1 MRNVR
6 RIAVSAITAV
16 LIMGCA
22 QPQEIG
28 KSHYAAKNYP
38 AAIEAY
44 KQANAEEPNKAVN
57 AKGLADAYFANR
69 QYNEAIEWYL
79 KTKSLNPS
87 DTSIACNLGTAYYYT
102 GRNNE
107 ALAVLEAANI
117 DPLAQNSAGRDARI
131 RSFRGM
137 AAPTS
142 ACAQTLDTLYEKTG
156 RYDIAIATMKRK
168 IDADPRQP
176 EPFIKLSSLYFKN
189 GQYDDAIIAA
199 KRGIDLSPASAEA
212 HHNLGVSYWKK
223 KQYVQAVGS
232 LRHALA
238 LNPKNSVTAVFLAK
252 SYEQVE
258 EEVKAVETLRYSRT
272 SAPSAAVDFELARLL
287 YRSGSYA
294 ESVEL
299 LNGVVEKNAITGI
312 GIEFEALGGN
322 PSILKVEKN
331 SPAER
336 AGLRVGDQM
345 TQADQQNLIGLSSEE
360 VSQKLRGMVNTPV
373 TLTYVRG
380 GETFQ
385 KQLMRETFFTAS
397 SAPMLAL
404 RALVYR
410 KVGNLQKAQED
421 ARRAYELD
429 PKEGAMAMA
438 AVAFEREDMA
448 GTLRY
453 ASPLKGDI
461 HARILEASVYAL
473 GGNSMKALELLR
485 DVAVQGTD
493 ARNVPLQEDRRIL
506 LKALSDIAKERYL
519 KGSELESSGQNGA
532 ALGAYADALLLSEDE
547 AQAGTVRSAMFKLAN
562 ASNVSLPEEAHRHI
576 VRGEFFVGE
585 GNFQEALSE
594 FKKALV
600 SAPYTSRLY
609 FNLAL
614 VEAKLERY
622 GDALRYMGLYLEASP
637 DAPDARAA
645 KDEMIKWEIL
655 MNKPREYSYYEG
667 SGEGTPSDAGAL
679 PPPPVGGRGG
689 MPAR

>member
-6 RIAVSAITAV
+6 RIAMSAITV
-16 LIMGCA
+16 VFIMGCA

-79 KTKSLNPS
+79 KTKSLHPS

-102 GRNNE
+102 GRHNE
-107 ALAVLEAANI
+107 ALAVLEATNI
-117 DPLAQNSAGRDARI
+117 DPLSQNSAGRDARI
-131 RSFRGM
+131 RSLRGT
-137 AAPTS
+137 AAPAS
-142 ACAQTLDTLYEKTG
+142 ACSQTLDTLYEKTG
-156 RYDIAIATMKRK
+156 RYDIAIAAMKRK
-168 IDADPRQP
+168 IDADPRQA

-223 KQYVQAVGS
+223 KQYVQAIGS
-232 LRHALA
+232 LRHALV

-258 EEVKAVETLRYSRT
+258 EEVKAVETLRHSRT
-272 SAPSAAVDFELARLL
+272 FAPSVAIDFELARLL

-294 ESVEL
+294 ESAEL

-312 GIEFEALGGN
+312 GIKVEALGGN
-322 PSILKVEKN
+322 PIILKVEKN

-336 AGLRVGDQM
+336 AGLRAGDQM
-345 TQADQQNLIGLSSEE
+345 TQADQQNLIGLSIEE
-360 VSQKLRGMVNTPV
+360 VAQKLRGTVNTPV

-385 KQLMRETFFTAS
+385 KQLMRETFFTVS
-397 SAPMLAL
+397 SAPMFAL

-421 ARRAYELD
+421 ARTAYALD
-429 PKEGAMAMA
+429 PKEGTLAMA
-438 AVAFEREDMA
+438 AVAFERGDMA

-453 ASPLKGDI
+453 ASALKEDV
-461 HARILEASVYAL
+461 HARILEAAVYAR
-473 GGNSMKALELLR
+473 GGNSAKALDLLR
-485 DVAVQGTD
+485 EIAVQGMDEGNT
-493 ARNVPLQEDRRIL
+493 PLREERQTL
-506 LKALSDIAKERYL
+506 LKALSGMAKERQA
-519 KGSELESSGQNGA
+519 KGMELEKSHQNQT
-532 ALGAYADALLLSEDE
+532 ALDAYADALLLAQDE
-547 AQAGTVRSAMFKLAN
+547 EEARTVRSAMFKLAN
-562 ASNVSLPEEAHRHI
+562 ASNVTFPEEAHRHI
-576 VRGEFFVGE
+576 VRGEFFVSE
-585 GNFQEALSE
+585 ANFQEALSE
-594 FKKALV
+594 FRKALV
-600 SAPYTSRLY
+600 TAPYAARLY

-614 VEAKLERY
+614 VEAKQERY
-622 GDALRYMGLYLEASP
+622 RDALRHMGLYLDAAP
-637 DAPDARAA
+637 DAPDVRAA

-655 MNKPREYSYYEG
+655 MNKPREYPYYEG
-667 SGEGTPSDAGAL
+667 IGESITPTDTKVPSAAPAVGR
-679 PPPPVGGRGG
+679 PVR
-689 MPAR
+689 

>member
-1 MRNVR
+1 MRSVS
-6 RIAVSAITAV
+6 RIAVSVIAAV

-28 KSHYAAKNYP
+28 QSHYAAKNYS

-44 KQANAEEPNKAVN
+44 KQANTEEPNKAVN
-57 AKGLADAYFANR
+57 LKGLADAYFANR

-87 DTSIACNLGTAYYYT
+87 DTSISCNLGMAYYYT

-117 DPLAQNSAGRDARI
+117 DPFAQNFGGRDARM
-131 RSFRGM
+131 RSFQGM
-137 AAPTS
+137 AAPVS
-142 ACAQTLDTLYEKTG
+142 SCAQTLNTLYEKTG

-176 EPFIKLSSLYFKN
+176 EPFINLSSLYFKS
-189 GQYDDAIIAA
+189 GQYNDAIIAA

-232 LRHALA
+232 LRHALE

-252 SYEQVE
+252 SYEQVA
-258 EEVKAVETLRYSRT
+258 EEVKAVETLRNSRT
-272 SAPSAAVDFELARLL
+272 SVPSIAVDFELARLL
-287 YRSGSYA
+287 YRAGSYD

-312 GIEFEALGGN
+312 GLRVEVLGGN
-322 PSILKVEKN
+322 PIIQKVEKN

-336 AGLRVGDQM
+336 AGLRAGDQM
-345 TQADQQNLIGLSSEE
+345 TQIDQQNIIGLSNEE
-360 VSQKLRGMVNTPV
+360 VVQKLRGAANTPV
-373 TLTYVRG
+373 MLTFIRG
-380 GETFQ
+380 GETLQ
-385 KQLMRETFFTAS
+385 KQLIRERLVTDSF
-397 SAPMLAL
+397 APILAL
-404 RALVYR
+404 RALAYR
-410 KVGNLQKAQED
+410 KIGNMQQAQED
-421 ARRAYELD
+421 ARKAYELD
-429 PKEGAMAMA
+429 PKEGTLAMA
-438 AVAFEREDMA
+438 AVAFERGDMA

-453 ASPLKGDI
+453 ASALKEDV
-461 HARILEASVYAL
+461 HAKILEAAVYAR
-473 GGNSMKALELLR
+473 GGNSTKALELLR
-485 DVAVQGTD
+485 DVAVQGMEE
-493 ARNVPLQEDRRIL
+493 RNLPLQEERRTL
-506 LKALSDIAKERYL
+506 LNVLSTIAKERYA
-519 KGSELESSGQNGA
+519 KGSELERSGQSGG
-532 ALGAYADALLLSEDE
+532 ALGAYADALLLTEDKT
-547 AQAGTVRSAMFKLAN
+547 QAGTIRSAMFKLAN
-562 ASNVSLPEEAHRHI
+562 ASNVPFPEEAHRHI

-594 FKKALV
+594 FRKALV
-600 SAPYTSRLY
+600 SAPYISRLY

-622 GDALRYMGLYLEASP
+622 GDALASMGLYLEASP
-637 DAPDARAA
+637 AAPDARAA
-645 KDEMIKWEIL
+645 KDEMIKWDIL
-655 MNKPREYSYYEG
+655 MNKPREYTYYEG
-667 SGEGTPSDAGAL
+667 SVESSLPATGTP
-679 PPPPVGGRGG
+679 PPSPVGRGG